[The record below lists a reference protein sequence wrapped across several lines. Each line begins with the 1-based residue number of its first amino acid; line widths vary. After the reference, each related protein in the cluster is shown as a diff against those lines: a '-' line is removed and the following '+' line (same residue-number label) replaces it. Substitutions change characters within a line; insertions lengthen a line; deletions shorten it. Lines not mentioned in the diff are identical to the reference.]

1 MGTVCPQYC
10 ERAAGQSV
18 AQPGSVFTDHQC
30 QLLTNAGLTGAT
42 TFQLAYNPNNG
53 GDETLCI
60 GGWANEVSNGW
71 KLRLTPCGVAADTVL
86 IQTATLPGG
95 SDQHR
100 RLADQRRE
108 RQLLDPARRHRILA
122 IAPSQP
128 TWSTVVLNGKKGI
141 DTQETHFLPGP
152 F

>member
-1 MGTVCPQYC
+1 MGTVSPQYC
-10 ERAAGQSV
+10 EPAPDTSV
-18 AQPGSVFTDHQC
+18 AQPGSVFTNLQC

-86 IQTATLPGG
+86 IQTAKLPGG
-95 SDQHR
+95 ATSTGDWLINGASDNFSTPLVATR
-100 RLADQRRE
+100 TRLRAV
-108 RQLLDPARRHRILA
+108 PAHLEHGA
-122 IAPSQP
+122 C
-128 TWSTVVLNGKKGI
+128 
-141 DTQETHFLPGP
+141 
-152 F
+152 